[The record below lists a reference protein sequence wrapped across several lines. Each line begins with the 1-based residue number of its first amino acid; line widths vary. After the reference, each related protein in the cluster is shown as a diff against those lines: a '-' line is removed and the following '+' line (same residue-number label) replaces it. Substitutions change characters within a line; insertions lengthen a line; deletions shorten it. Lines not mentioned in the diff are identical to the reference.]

1 MKPIRFFLAILL
13 FPVITSAWAAPPFPP
28 PGNLAEQVAALQA
41 QVVALQ
47 ANLAAETAARVAA
60 EVALQQA
67 IDNEMTARINA
78 DNILQGQLNIV
89 AASLTNSV
97 LALDG
102 ILTLDTINGYP
113 TVRFNG
119 VNVQVVN
126 GLNDTETINGLGNL
140 IIGYNEV
147 APPPEGP
154 VAFCSDGRYARQDE
168 CEANGYIYTN
178 SLKTGSHNLVVGD
191 YNNYSQYAGIVS
203 GRSNTINGRR
213 AVVLGGHEH
222 IAAGGGSAILGGESN
237 RARGIGTSV
246 SGGFQNVATF
256 EFSSVSGGN
265 TNTASGFASSVSGGW
280 RREAL
285 GSNDWV
291 AGGLFED
298 Q

>member
-1 MKPIRFFLAILL
+1 MKTIRVFLIALL
-13 FPVITSAWAAPPFPP
+13 FPVSTSAWAAPPFPP

-41 QVVALQ
+41 QVEALQ
-47 ANLAAETAARVAA
+47 ADLAAETAARLAA

-67 IDNEMTARINA
+67 INNEMTARINA
-78 DNILQGQLNIV
+78 HNILQGQLNIV

-113 TVRFNG
+113 TARFNG

-126 GLNDTETINGLGNL
+126 GLNDTDTINGLGNL

-154 VAFCSDGRYARQDE
+154 VAFCTDGLYARQDE
-168 CEANGYIYTN
+168 CEANGHIYTN

-191 YNNYSQYAGIVS
+191 YNNYSQFAGIVS

-222 IAAGGGSAILGGESN
+222 IAGGTGSAILGGESN
-237 RARGIGTSV
+237 RTRGIGTSV
-246 SGGFQNVATF
+246 SGGYRNTATY
-256 EFSSVSGGN
+256 ELSSVSGGS
-265 TNTASGFASSVSGGW
+265 TNTASGFASSVSGGFL
-280 RREAL
+280 REAID
-285 GSNDWV
+285 SHDWV
-291 AGGLFED
+291 AGNLFED